1 MTCAYP
7 DFGYQDPL
15 HFELQE
21 NADPNSPNQELLTVW
36 KYLYYYVAGK
46 DRYQRFNNIIEKLRY
61 EKNNEILQNI
71 KKAMRKL
78 MFKNSGPFYKISDD
92 NMFLADQLEQEKK
105 KERKLNGDSSE
116 NTKPKTKHQ
125 KRYTHIW
132 NMFEEL

>member
-1 MTCAYP
+1 MSCAYP

-21 NADPNSPNQELLTVW
+21 NADPNNFNQELLSVW

-71 KKAMRKL
+71 KKAMMK
-78 MFKNSGPFYKISDD
+78 FTCKKSSVYIND
-92 NMFLADQLEQEKK
+92 NTFLAAQLNKEKK
-105 KERKLNGDSSE
+105 KEFDLNGD
-116 NTKPKTKHQ
+116 KL
-125 KRYTHIW
+125 
-132 NMFEEL
+132 EED